1 MRSIQNFEHDL
12 SRARLF
18 KKIIIIIIYAY
29 AHAHVFSRVQV
40 RAVCRAPGT
49 EDSFI
54 PLLRIF
60 IGLSSC

>member
-18 KKIIIIIIYAY
+18 YAY

-60 IGLSSC
+60 IGLSSY